1 MSVTELDRRP
11 DTRGLVVFAV
21 FVVVLA
27 IALRFWRLGD
37 WNFQATEIFTLRDSV
52 RPQFHNARPLGYL
65 LNYYL
70 IRPLMPLDEFG
81 LRLLPAIFG
90 ALAVP
95 AFYLVSRRLVGSRA
109 AFLGTLLLAVN
120 PLLISYSQL
129 ARYWSLVF
137 LLSTIFPYAIYLGL
151 RDRNRPALGLG
162 LATFVLSVLAH
173 PVSALV
179 IVGPALAL
187 LTRIRRDQVARLWSQ
202 KAVRWSLM
210 VLLLLAAAV
219 VVRLT
224 PMFQHWVSEHDENPG
239 GGQFLNP
246 SMGPSAFKLLVYLIA
261 FADGLSLPVALIG
274 IVGVYLLW
282 QGRDR
287 SMALF
292 LTSLAGFPIVFLT
305 LISLR
310 TPVSTYYLLPTVP
323 AFFMGA
329 GVFLDRI
336 FEVDWKARPWWL
348 VPVTLT
354 AIIIAFGM
362 PTLVSDYRNGRRY
375 DFRGAARWIEGNS
388 TAGDVIYSDQPIV
401 LTHYLSR
408 KKVERLRYD
417 VAPLTDSLRA
427 VQQAGPDQALW
438 IVAPGLSHALRTN
451 LKQGGLI
458 RWIYDHCQ
466 LSNTVGVGRIDFRQQ
481 YLQVY
486 RCPPSPSAP

>member
-1 MSVTELDRRP
+1 MSASELDRRP
-11 DTRGLVVFAV
+11 DSRGLAV
-21 FVVVLA
+21 LAALIVVLA
-27 IALRFWRLGD
+27 VLLRFWRLGD

-52 RPQFHNARPLGYL
+52 RPQFHNPRPLGYL

-81 LRLLPAIFG
+81 LRLLPAVFG

-95 AFYLVSRRLVGSRA
+95 VFYLVSRRLVGSRA
-109 AFLGTLLLAVN
+109 ALLGTLLLAIN

-137 LLSTIFPYAIYLGL
+137 LLSTVFPYAIYLGV
-151 RDRNRPALGLG
+151 RDRNRPTLVLGLV
-162 LATFVLSVLAH
+162 TFVLAVLAH
-173 PVSALV
+173 PVSALL
-179 IVGPALAL
+179 IVGPVLAL
-187 LTRIRRDQVARLWSQ
+187 LARTRRDQVARLWSQ
-202 KAVRWSLM
+202 KAVRWSVV
-210 VLLLLAAAV
+210 VLLVLVALV

-224 PMFQHWVSEHDENPG
+224 PMFQHWVSEHDKNPG
-239 GGQFLNP
+239 SGQFLNP
-246 SMGPSAFKLLVYLIA
+246 SSGPSAFKLLVYLIA
-261 FADGLSLPVALIG
+261 FADGLSLPVALTG
-274 IVGVYLLW
+274 LVGLYLLW

-287 SMALF
+287 PLAVF

-323 AFFMGA
+323 VFFMGA
-329 GVFLDRI
+329 GLFLDRI
-336 FEVDWKARPWWL
+336 FEVDWKVRPWWL
-348 VPVTLT
+348 VPATLT
-354 AIIIAFGM
+354 ALVVAFGV

-375 DFRGAARWIEGNS
+375 DFREAARWIEQHS
-388 TAGDVIYSDQPIV
+388 MAGDIVYSDQPIV
-401 LTHYLSR
+401 LTHYLTG
-408 KKVERLRYD
+408 KKVERLRYN
-417 VAPLTDSLRA
+417 VAPLTESLRA
-427 VQQAGPDQALW
+427 ARQSGPDGALW

-466 LSNTVGVGRIDFRQQ
+466 LTNTVGVGRIDFRQQ

-486 RCPPSPSAP
+486 RCPPSLSSP